1 MQYQFKKQLKQCN
14 LPLTFSFHS
23 LRHTFATRCVEMG
36 FEIKS
41 LSEIL
46 GHSNVNITLDCY
58 VHSSFELKMIQMNK
72 LKLLNQ

>member
-1 MQYQFKKQLKQCN
+1 M
-14 LPLTFSFHS
+14 TFSFHS